1 MCNLQSWLFTW
12 QSWEGVN
19 SSSTQVSDNRATM
32 NGTSMA
38 SNSSPTVSL
47 GFLLVRSCSA
57 MMSFTL
63 LICCSAQRPKDNE
76 QSQNEQLSH
85 CRQNSLTCAFTSF
98 TVNGVNLHF
107 LSEVQPPQEQDNL
120 KSMGRSIFGKAL
132 TLIPSSRGNLQSS
145 LAHCNKSCPVESL
158 SFALKTYY
166 MLSVSQTQHKSCYC
180 HQICSCFCQ
189 AAFPSSHPFCWIP
202 LTLHELHALKDRI
215 VASRTRVTTKP

>member
-1 MCNLQSWLFTW
+1 
-12 QSWEGVN
+12 
-19 SSSTQVSDNRATM
+19 M

-85 CRQNSLTCAFTSF
+85 CRQNCLTCAFTSF

-145 LAHCNKSCPVESL
+145 LEHCNKSCPVESL
-158 SFALKTYY
+158 SFALKTIIC
-166 MLSVSQTQHKSCYC
+166 SVSVRLNINHVIAIKLSSCIPI
-180 HQICSCFCQ
+180 Q
-189 AAFPSSHPFCWIP
+189 SSILLDSLDP
-202 LTLHELHALKDRI
+202 
-215 VASRTRVTTKP
+215 SRTSRS